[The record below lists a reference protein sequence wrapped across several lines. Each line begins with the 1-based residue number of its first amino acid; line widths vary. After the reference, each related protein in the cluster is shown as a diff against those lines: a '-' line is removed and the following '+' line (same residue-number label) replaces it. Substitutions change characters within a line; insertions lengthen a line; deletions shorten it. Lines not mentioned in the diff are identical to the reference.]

1 MFQELE
7 QRSFIHRVD
16 SDGRICF
23 INADWLAFA
32 AENDWPVTSAQVLG
46 TDLLASISDLQTRYV
61 YDLLIHRVRGTGA
74 PIQFRY
80 RCDAPD
86 CRRVLEMHMHYHPKL
101 DQVEF
106 RSSAISIERREPV
119 AVLDV
124 RKTPRYGETL
134 SVCSWCKA
142 VQTAQ
147 AWMQLEQA
155 VVRLGLFAAETLP
168 RISHGICPDCSSRL
182 TTLTSTP

>member
-7 QRSFIHRVD
+7 QRSFIHRID
-16 SDGRICF
+16 GDGRICF

-46 TDLLASISDLQTRYV
+46 TELLASISDLRTRHFYG
-61 YDLLIHRVRGTGA
+61 LLIDRVRSTGA

-86 CRRVLEMHMHYHPKL
+86 CRRLLEMHMHYHADL

-119 AVLDV
+119 AVLDI
-124 RKTPRYGETL
+124 RKTPRSGQTL

-142 VQTAQ
+142 VETAQ
-147 AWMQLEQA
+147 AWIQLEQA

-168 RISHGICPDCSSRL
+168 RISHGICPDCSGRL

>member
-7 QRSFIHRVD
+7 QRSFIHRID
-16 SDGRICF
+16 RDGRICF
-23 INADWLAFA
+23 VNAHWLDFA
-32 AENDWPVTSAQVLG
+32 TENDWPVTSAQVLG
-46 TDLLASISDLQTRYV
+46 TELLASISDLQTRHV
-61 YDLLIHRVRGTGA
+61 YGLLIDRVRGSGT
-74 PIQFRY
+74 PVQFRY

-86 CRRVLEMHMHYHPKL
+86 CRRLLEMHMHYHRDL

-106 RSSAISIERREPV
+106 HSTAISIQRREPV

-124 RKTPRYGETL
+124 RNTPRSSETL

-147 AWMQLEQA
+147 AWMELEQA
-155 VVRLGLFAAETLP
+155 VMRLGLFAAETLP
-168 RISHGICPDCSSRL
+168 RISHGICPDCSGRL